1 MMKGL
6 GGMLGRKATP
16 AVTGRGQAGIL
27 LRDEVDGVVV
37 ASVLKGSP
45 SDTAG
50 VKQGDRLRKVA
61 DRSVTSS
68 SEALDFAA
76 KHAAGK
82 TLALQVERSG
92 KSIDLTINLVE
103 GY

>member
-1 MMKGL
+1 
-6 GGMLGRKATP
+6 
-16 AVTGRGQAGIL
+16 
-27 LRDEVDGVVV
+27 
-37 ASVLKGSP
+37 
-45 SDTAG
+45 